1 MKIFLTGATG
11 YIGSA
16 VLDAALRANHQI
28 TALVRTPQA
37 ADALASRGV
46 TPVLGDLRTV
56 KSYRAAAE
64 AHRCIHP
71 HRRRLEP
78 EARRSRSQGH
88 RDADGASRPLARKS
102 SPVSFVYTS
111 GIWVLGSN
119 AQPMD
124 ETAQPNP
131 GQLLGW
137 RPAHEQLVLQAA
149 GPNLRTAVIRP
160 GVVYGGNRG
169 IVSDLLKNALNG
181 LIRVI
186 GTGENHWP
194 LVYDRDLADLY
205 VRVAAM
211 PEASGIYHANDEGDE
226 TVNAIVEGIV
236 ASSVDDARRAPRAA
250 RRRRARSWAR
260 MPMRSRWISASAA
273 RARARSA
280 GRRRCT
286 RWAPTCRGCWKNSA
300 ARRNAPPELR
310 LDAEAQG
317 AENSSD
323 SGTLRALRLCVETA
337 RICEASAIPSSVVVI
352 SPSSC
357 FS

>member
-1 MKIFLTGATG
+1 MRIFLTAATG

-16 VLDAALRANHQI
+16 VVDAALRANHQI

-37 ADALASRGV
+37 ADALAARGV
-46 TPVLGDLRTV
+46 TPVLGDLKTV

-64 AHRCIHP
+64 GHDSYVHTAAESSPKREEVDRKTIDT
-71 HRRRLEP
+71 LLGIAG
-78 EARRSRSQGH
+78 AR
-88 RDADGASRPLARKS
+88 AMA

-124 ETAQPNP
+124 ETAQANP

-149 GPNLRTAVIRP
+149 APNLRTAVIRP

-205 VRVAAM
+205 VRVASM
-211 PEASGIYHANDEGDE
+211 TQASGIYHANDEGDE
-226 TVNAIVEGIV
+226 TVNAIVEGIAGHLSMKPDV
-236 ASSVDDARRAPRAA
+236 RHVPLEEARKKLGAYADALVLDQRVRGPRARVLGWSPTLHSVGTNVPRLLEEFRRAQERAA
-250 RRRRARSWAR
+250 
-260 MPMRSRWISASAA
+260 
-273 RARARSA
+273 
-280 GRRRCT
+280 
-286 RWAPTCRGCWKNSA
+286 
-300 ARRNAPPELR
+300 
-310 LDAEAQG
+310 
-317 AENSSD
+317 
-323 SGTLRALRLCVETA
+323 
-337 RICEASAIPSSVVVI
+337 
-352 SPSSC
+352 
-357 FS
+357 